1 MSIDQNPCE
10 KMYNLVAKALIF
22 VSLFSGPLITQN
34 TAKIP
39 YDIFEELKEKKT

>member
-22 VSLFSGPLITQN
+22 VSLFLRPFITQN
-34 TAKIP
+34 AMKIS
-39 YDIFEELKEKKT
+39 DEIFEDLKEN